1 MSGKSKLAGALGVA
15 ELLEADLR
23 KPLPPSPTKQHPSAP
38 SDVGY
43 PKTSCQ
49 TTPMPAAKGKVESK
63 TEKSNKL
70 KKTVGEVPAAV
81 RPKKT
86 SAKDANIGHIDP
98 IDVKLAPTGG
108 SPVAEGS
115 TPTAPPAALES
126 TTQSSPST
134 SSVSGVKGK
143 GVEGKGKASGTSKVV
158 MPRGGYANVAAQ
170 SLPKSDISPSAQ
182 CSISE
187 GYGSSEIR
195 TKVFRIGAP
204 LLRSTIPVTL
214 GSKSKEAQPSSKI
227 TDEKDGSDVETILSL
242 SDGECDHE
250 GQLSV
255 TLDFPC

>member
-23 KPLPPSPTKQHPSAP
+23 KPLPPSPTKQHPSVP

-126 TTQSSPST
+126 TTCSF
-134 SSVSGVKGK
+134 GV
-143 GVEGKGKASGTSKVV
+143 
-158 MPRGGYANVAAQ
+158 YH
-170 SLPKSDISPSAQ
+170 PK
-182 CSISE
+182 
-187 GYGSSEIR
+187 
-195 TKVFRIGAP
+195 
-204 LLRSTIPVTL
+204 
-214 GSKSKEAQPSSKI
+214 QP
-227 TDEKDGSDVETILSL
+227 EHL
-242 SDGECDHE
+242 ECKRCE
-250 GQLSV
+250 GQRCRGQGQSFGHKQSCNAQRWLCKCRRTV
-255 TLDFPC
+255 APQK